1 MGYALRMS
9 GEIRDWITGLRDSEP
24 RAATAVSHALIALAD
39 AGPDLGPRMVVPLDR
54 PPPCADLVEALDEA
68 YQERLERL
76 HDLRRA
82 AAGERRA
89 GAEAGELVALQAG
102 ADAFRVRKDVLKARF
117 TAAAAEESVAR
128 FLAGAAA
135 ENHDG
140 DLPQYRRAIAEH
152 GERVSTVTAEIERE
166 LGREPWPDGLYE
178 LRPAVP
184 GADILIIFAVEPA
197 DALLLIS
204 VLEGR
209 DAVSEQHG
217 RAVEVSAEILR
228 RARAGQDPEASAVE
242 FADGREFADEFV
254 ERPDDIGQATAG
266 QQRELTVPWLPFP
279 LAPEGYPPCEYQV
292 SDGGLIMTGAASTD
306 MFVDPAGAGPAP
318 DAGRLAGMPPEGDF
332 TLAARVTVD
341 FGSTYDAGVL
351 LLHAGQRLWA
361 KLCFE
366 LSPQRRPTA
375 VTVVTRGTSDDCN
388 SFDVDGRTLWLRMTR
403 SGAAWAFHAS
413 TDGDWWRL
421 LRYFSLGSDDPGAMS
436 ANAVTIGF
444 LAQSPTGQG
453 CTAAFEQVAF
463 RAGAPSDLRDGS

>member
-1 MGYALRMS
+1 MS
-9 GEIRDWITGLRDSEP
+9 GEIRDWLAGLRDGEP

-39 AGPDLGPRMVVPLDR
+39 AAQDLGPRMVVPLDR

-76 HDLRRA
+76 QVLRHA
-82 AAGERRA
+82 AAGERHAA
-89 GAEAGELVALQAG
+89 GGADDYLALQLE
-102 ADAFRVRKDVLKARF
+102 ADAFRMRREVLKARY
-117 TAAAAEESVAR
+117 TAAAVEESVAR
-128 FLAGAAA
+128 LLADTAGPEDDGDLAEHRRAAA
-135 ENHDG
+135 EH
-140 DLPQYRRAIAEH
+140 AE
-152 GERVSTVTAEIERE
+152 RITAVTAEIERE
-166 LGREPWPDGLYE
+166 LGRVPWPDGLYE

-197 DALLLIS
+197 DAVLLIS

-228 RARAGQDPEASAVE
+228 RVRAGQDPEASAVE
-242 FADGREFADEFV
+242 FADGLEFADEFV
-254 ERPDDIGQATAG
+254 ESPDDIGQATAG
-266 QQRELTVPWLPFP
+266 QQRELTVPWLPFS

-292 SDGGLIMTGAASTD
+292 SDGGLIMTGAACTD

-421 LRYFSLGSDDPGAMS
+421 LRYFSLGSDDPGAMP
-436 ANAVTIGF
+436 ANAVAIGF

-453 CTAAFEQVAF
+453 CTAAFEQIAF